1 MKTTHAGGVSKKC
14 SRKVA
19 RRSERGHSLPHS
31 PIARVSTRFTRD
43 PMHTNVSTPHAT
55 AVTSPGGTQPA
66 RTLRRFPRQ
75 PARTVKSACP
85 VTMTTTRRGAAVCRA
100 SSSPGPMRSLFNIEN
115 IAKPFIS
122 VKDTLNEGIASFY
135 DESSGCAAPRP
146 PNASVAFS
154 AAVFPSLASNPT
166 SDLTTIRHPQ
176 ALGRRVGREHAP
188 RVLPRRCAPHRP
200 RPGAG

>member
-1 MKTTHAGGVSKKC
+1 MKTTHAGGVPKKC
-14 SRKVA
+14 SPKVA
-19 RRSERGHSLPHS
+19 CRRERGHSLPHS

-43 PMHTNVSTPHAT
+43 PMQTNVSTPHAT

-85 VTMTTTRRGAAVCRA
+85 VTTTSTRRGGAVCRA
-100 SSSPGPMRSLFNIEN
+100 SSSPGPMRSLFNIED

-146 PNASVAFS
+146 PNASFPFS
-154 AAVFPSLASNPT
+154 RQFFQPSRRIRP
-166 SDLTTIRHPQ
+166 LT
-176 ALGRRVGREHAP
+176 
-188 RVLPRRCAPHRP
+188 
-200 RPGAG
+200 